1 MLFVMEGFKLH
12 FNPPSFFHD
21 NFPGYFTLKHMH
33 HEIQTLNYIQ
43 QFDVIS
49 EIYHFYHSFII
60 PLDIYLFFSV
70 IYVLVYMIF
79 FLLITN
85 LNVTFS

>member
-1 MLFVMEGFKLH
+1 
-12 FNPPSFFHD
+12 
-21 NFPGYFTLKHMH
+21 MH

-49 EIYHFYHSFII
+49 EIYHTYHSFII

>member
-1 MLFVMEGFKLH
+1 
-12 FNPPSFFHD
+12 
-21 NFPGYFTLKHMH
+21 MH

-49 EIYHFYHSFII
+49 EIYHTYHSFII

-79 FLLITN
+79 FS
-85 LNVTFS
+85 FDY